1 MLTKLIKCVLADE
14 DVEYASTL
22 LDLVQT
28 LVDNGEEA
36 WGLVW

>member
-1 MLTKLIKCVLADE
+1 MIKRLLADE

-28 LVDNGEEA
+28 LVDSGEEA
-36 WGLVW
+36 WELVW